1 MGGRVGAA
9 NRHFQMRSGL
19 NDIHCATVLQLERHS
34 LAAPPSPAR
43 HPGCWVPA
51 QQLLHRLPPACMPAC
66 RIPAGWSL
74 FWCNLPPTHAHTRRT
89 RAPAPPPPP
98 PSPTPAPPSV
108 VYASYPH
115 TAGVVR
121 VGNRSFRPAP
131 GLHDALA
138 GPPPH
143 PHPHARPPSPH
154 VRRDA
159 VPPHAHLAP
168 RRRELRPLFS
178 RRVAAV

>member
-1 MGGRVGAA
+1 
-9 NRHFQMRSGL
+9 
-19 NDIHCATVLQLERHS
+19 
-34 LAAPPSPAR
+34 
-43 HPGCWVPA
+43 
-51 QQLLHRLPPACMPAC
+51 MPAC

-154 VRRDA
+154 VRRDVCRTSPFPFSPA
-159 VPPHAHLAP
+159 PPRTPPSLSSRAASPPYSLSGVLVLAWCLTLFP
-168 RRRELRPLFS
+168 SIYPCFPADIPFLTPALRLPPPFLAILICIARR
-178 RRVAAV
+178 